1 MTWPSLRITSM
12 PAPMPLSLVGSSRF
26 AAAAAAAAAAATA
39 AALPFDFDFALL
51 AAAAFAPVRLWLY
64 FIRPCQ
70 SLSAACLACC
80 GHVRAFDG
88 VVRVRG
94 SQRAA
99 NLRLVGV
106 SERRVRAHGRGR
118 ERGRVLGTDAGQHG
132 QIVG

>member
-12 PAPMPLSLVGSSRF
+12 AAPMPLSLVRSSGF
-26 AAAAAAAAAAATA
+26 AAAAAAAA

-51 AAAAFAPVRLWLY
+51 AAAAFAPVCLWLY
-64 FIRPCQ
+64 FISPCQ

-94 SQRAA
+94 SQGAA

-106 SERRVRAHGRGR
+106 SERRVRARRGH